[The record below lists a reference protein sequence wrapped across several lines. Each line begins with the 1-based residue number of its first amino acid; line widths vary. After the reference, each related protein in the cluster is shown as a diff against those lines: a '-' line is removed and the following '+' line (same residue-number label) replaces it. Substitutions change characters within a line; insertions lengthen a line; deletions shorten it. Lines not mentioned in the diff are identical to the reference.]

1 LPLLTVSAENAA
13 RQVVGACKR
22 GQAELVISIPA
33 KVAVLFDSLLPEL
46 SSQMLALVNQFLP
59 AAGGVGTQRMK
70 GRESTS
76 AWSPSWLT
84 TLNEEAAVRNNEV
97 VQ

>member
-1 LPLLTVSAENAA
+1 MLTVSAENAA
-13 RQVVGACKR
+13 RQVVRACKR

-33 KVAVLFDSLLPEL
+33 KVAVLFDSLFPEI
-46 SSQMLALVNQFLP
+46 STQMLALVNQFLP
-59 AAGGVGTQRMK
+59 EPGGVGTERRK

-97 VQ
+97 VH